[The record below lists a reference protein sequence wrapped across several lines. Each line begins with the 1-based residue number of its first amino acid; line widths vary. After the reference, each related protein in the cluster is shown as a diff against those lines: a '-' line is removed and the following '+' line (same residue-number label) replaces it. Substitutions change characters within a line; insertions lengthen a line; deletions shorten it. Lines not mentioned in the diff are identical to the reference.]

1 MRHAA
6 AVALGEIGPYVWEVA
21 SARNDAQKEGD
32 PWVRET
38 FGRALTSW
46 DVASALNDAR
56 KDDDQYVR
64 EAAGRALAK
73 VLKKAPS
80 AKTGQGDSL
89 AS

>member
-6 AVALGEIGPYVWEVA
+6 AVALGEIGPYVWDVA

-32 PWVRET
+32 PWVGET
-38 FGRALTSW
+38 F
-46 DVASALNDAR
+46 
-56 KDDDQYVR
+56 
-64 EAAGRALAK
+64 GRALAK